1 MGAPPPTRMA
11 PTDTCTE
18 ERRVMLMGIRPS
30 VVRIL
35 PLPRLGGTHGGCY
48 DDAARISLFGE
59 SPARAGTPKAQIPPG
74 NAQAQER
81 QTAAG
86 ATSAGLL
93 ESGGSALLP
102 PTEGERRSRAP
113 DLSGHRTEG
122 RQAPVTKALRLPPFS
137 FGGSVGRQTPLF
149 KLHQELGARIVD
161 FGGWDM
167 PVQYSSQI
175 GEHHAVRRAAGV
187 FDVSHMCVVDLRGAR
202 VRALLQRLLA
212 NDVAK
217 LKTSGKALY
226 SCMLNERGGVID
238 DTIVYYLSDS
248 WFRAVVNA
256 GTRDKD
262 LAWIRRHAPASGV
275 EATERTD
282 LAMLAIQG
290 PEGRAKAAQLLSAA
304 DAGAALA
311 LPTFVGREIGG
322 WFVARTGYTGEDGFE
337 IMMPAADAVPAWR
350 RLNSFGVASC
360 GLGARD
366 TLRLEA
372 GMNLY
377 GNDMDES
384 TQPFESG
391 LGWTVAMEPRERA
404 FIGREALEP
413 IARGGSP
420 RQLVGLLL
428 TDRGVLRSHQR
439 VLIPGG
445 GEGEITSGTFS
456 PTLERSIAFARVPA
470 GTGTAVQVDV
480 RGKLL
485 NARVV
490 KPPFVRFGKSLVS

>member
-1 MGAPPPTRMA
+1 M
-11 PTDTCTE
+11 
-18 ERRVMLMGIRPS
+18 
-30 VVRIL
+30 
-35 PLPRLGGTHGGCY
+35 
-48 DDAARISLFGE
+48 
-59 SPARAGTPKAQIPPG
+59 
-74 NAQAQER
+74 
-81 QTAAG
+81 
-86 ATSAGLL
+86 
-93 ESGGSALLP
+93 
-102 PTEGERRSRAP
+102 
-113 DLSGHRTEG
+113 
-122 RQAPVTKALRLPPFS
+122 
-137 FGGSVGRQTPLF
+137 
-149 KLHQELGARIVD
+149 
-161 FGGWDM
+161 
-167 PVQYSSQI
+167 
-175 GEHHAVRRAAGV
+175 
-187 FDVSHMCVVDLRGAR
+187 
-202 VRALLQRLLA
+202 
-212 NDVAK
+212 
-217 LKTSGKALY
+217 
-226 SCMLNERGGVID
+226 
-238 DTIVYYLSDS
+238 
-248 WFRAVVNA
+248 
-256 GTRDKD
+256 
-262 LAWIRRHAPASGV
+262 
-275 EATERTD
+275 
-282 LAMLAIQG
+282 
-290 PEGRAKAAQLLSAA
+290 
-304 DAGAALA
+304 
-311 LPTFVGREIGG
+311 
-322 WFVARTGYTGEDGFE
+322 ARTGYTGEDGFE

-456 PTLERSIAFARVPA
+456 PTLERSIAFARIPA
-470 GTGTAVQVDV
+470 GAGAAVQVDV

-490 KPPFVRFGKSLVS
+490 KLPFVRFGQSLIGSSKGPS